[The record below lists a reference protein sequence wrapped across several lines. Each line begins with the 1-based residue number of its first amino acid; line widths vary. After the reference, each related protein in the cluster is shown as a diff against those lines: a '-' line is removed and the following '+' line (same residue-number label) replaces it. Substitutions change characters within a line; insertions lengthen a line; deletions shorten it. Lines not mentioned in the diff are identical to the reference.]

1 MPYFTSLIFYFPE
14 VNIKFQQSTYAV
26 SEDNGMVTVCVN
38 IDGVS
43 ADGLA
48 QNLSVSLSHID
59 IQSAG

>member
-1 MPYFTSLIFYFPE
+1 MIFYFPG
-14 VNIKFQQSTYAV
+14 VNIKFQQLLYAV
-26 SEDNGMVTVCVN
+26 SEDNGTVTVCVK

-59 IQSAG
+59 VQSAG